1 VGSNLDSKGS
11 AEPELRA
18 APFTI
23 MLITADDGLERRVSA
38 VLATCSKPSRV
49 VRANPIEAALA
60 QLQDDSG
67 IDAVILDR
75 HTSGWVCAETCGAIA
90 RAVRGGV
97 TIGLIGENVVLPMR
111 EALASRLDGTYYHAQ
126 VDGHLL
132 RRLRALA
139 ARRRQPAVVDAP
151 AKRSDR
157 HRILTDAKPAD
168 FERAHQSTWA
178 RTPTP

>member
-1 VGSNLDSKGS
+1 M
-11 AEPELRA
+11 LRSE
-18 APFTI
+18 PFTI
-23 MLITADDGLERRVSA
+23 MLITADDRLERRVST
-38 VLATCSKPSRV
+38 VLARYRKPARV

-60 QLQDDSG
+60 RLQGDPE

-90 RAVRGGV
+90 RAAGSGV

-111 EALASRLDGTYYHAQ
+111 EALASRFDGTYYRAQ
-126 VDGHLL
+126 VDRHLL

-139 ARRRQPAVVDAP
+139 ARRRQPAA
-151 AKRSDR
+151 ALAERSDR
-157 HRILTDAKPAD
+157 RPILADPMPAD
-168 FERAHQSTWA
+168 LDHQSTWA